1 MVLYLY
7 HVGGRLVRSAEGTDY
22 IGREVIESHG
32 DSEEAG
38 FMTLRCWCK
47 RHGHTKVQNIWYL
60 MPGLSLN
67 DGLILL
73 TADDEGDRMF
83 LDTCRMHKVVDVYLD
98 HGEPVHPLFAEG
110 PEEAC
115 HRLGI
120 NEKGQRLGERRGV
133 VGETFTQGCGEAGTS
148 RQAGEEEDF
157 ADLYDNVNG
166 DGDDSSDEDF
176 ALSGDGDAESDSES
190 VVDSEQA
197 VQSVANLGDQGDNGE
212 GERHEERWEATG
224 YLIDDNDEELNF
236 VMREKQRIKA
246 EIRGAG
252 GFNNDGGGPIL
263 EGSGAGDMEGNVG
276 NLAEGDDD
284 VNATDEEGGQTSNPT
299 NVDQSQANET
309 IMAQSQ
315 SNTTSVNLIPT
326 QNSVVA
332 PIGRQIGGG
341 RGRGRARG
349 RGRGRVQVQ
358 LPPTSLTVGTPSAEQ
373 PQLPPS
379 NASLNGAD
387 DQLDDEALVGIP
399 DEILASMGTNS
410 NVEDNAQTNTEAFGL
425 NTEVED
431 GGQVTATE
439 GGQ

>member
-7 HVGGRLVRSAEGTDY
+7 HVGGRLVRSTEGTDY
-22 IGREVIESHG
+22 IG
-32 DSEEAG
+32 
-38 FMTLRCWCK
+38 
-47 RHGHTKVQNIWYL
+47 
-60 MPGLSLN
+60 
-67 DGLILL
+67 
-73 TADDEGDRMF
+73 
-83 LDTCRMHKVVDVYLD
+83 
-98 HGEPVHPLFAEG
+98 GE
-110 PEEAC
+110 
-115 HRLGI
+115 
-120 NEKGQRLGERRGV
+120 GQRLGKRRGV

-176 ALSGDGDAESDSES
+176 ALSRDGDAESDSES
-190 VVDSEQA
+190 VVNSEEA
-197 VQSVANLGDQGDNGE
+197 VQSVANLSDQGDNGE

-224 YLIDDNDEELNF
+224 YLTDDNDEELNF
-236 VMREKQRIKA
+236 VMREKQRIEA

-276 NLAEGDDD
+276 NLAEVDDD
-284 VNATDEEGGQTSNPT
+284 VNATDEGGINVQASEQCGDKEVLVGFKSDEQGSYPSSSGESGCDSTGRTRSRTIWFNEKDKNPHFQEWMAGGQTSNLT

-332 PIGRQIGGG
+332 PTDRQMGGG
-341 RGRGRARG
+341 RGRGRARGRG

-379 NASLNGAD
+379 NV
-387 DQLDDEALVGIP
+387 DQLDDEALAGIP

-410 NVEDNAQTNTEAFGL
+410 N
-425 NTEVED
+425 
-431 GGQVTATE
+431 
-439 GGQ
+439 